1 MLVAAICLRWC
12 LSEDRWIL
20 TYRWEDHLY
29 IGEKLE
35 LTLKIDDKGR
45 ILIPAFIR
53 RKLNL
58 KRVVK
63 VRIEGGKLII
73 EPFKNPTEA
82 LTQTVIKGT
91 VDVEKEIAEL
101 RKIAEK
107 EGLKR
112 VKKRWF

>member
-1 MLVAAICLRWC
+1 M
-12 LSEDRWIL
+12 
-20 TYRWEDHLY
+20 
-29 IGEKLE
+29 E
-35 LTLKIDDKGR
+35 LTLKIDGKGR

-91 VDVEKEIAEL
+91 IDVEKEIAEL
-101 RKIAEK
+101 RKIAER